1 MIVQKTKKT
10 DLDHI
15 LIHRETVLPNRA
27 IMLFHGLTGSPYE
40 LKKYAKFLFDKGF
53 DVYCY
58 CLPGHGSHEIDIYSV
73 KERDWRDIMNLE
85 KIMQIFLSEDYALG
99 QCLP

>member
-40 LKKYAKFLFDKGF
+40 LKKYAKM
-53 DVYCY
+53 
-58 CLPGHGSHEIDIYSV
+58 IQNI
-73 KERDWRDIMNLE
+73 
-85 KIMQIFLSEDYALG
+85 
-99 QCLP
+99 